1 MKGIFLLEYNYKKRN
16 RYSTTWFR
24 FLKYLLRYP
33 YYLLQLSINLLQ
45 VKICEKKL
53 SILEKKLINY
63 KAIKIVFVMHHPS
76 KCPSRPLIDRMIKDS
91 RFDVSIVLCD
101 LSHKDYFNDDN
112 FCCPVYFLKCSR
124 RGVTNEGKQL
134 ELNQIA
140 DVCVLD
146 NIYDSRGF
154 FLVTNLVRNNVLPV
168 LVNYT
173 YFRCYYETNFIIKHW
188 RSNCYWKIFF

>member
-1 MKGIFLLEYNYKKRN
+1 MKGIFFLEYNYKKRN

-112 FCCPVYFLKCSR
+112 FVVQS
-124 RGVTNEGKQL
+124 
-134 ELNQIA
+134 
-140 DVCVLD
+140 
-146 NIYDSRGF
+146 
-154 FLVTNLVRNNVLPV
+154 
-168 LVNYT
+168 
-173 YFRCYYETNFIIKHW
+173 
-188 RSNCYWKIFF
+188 IF